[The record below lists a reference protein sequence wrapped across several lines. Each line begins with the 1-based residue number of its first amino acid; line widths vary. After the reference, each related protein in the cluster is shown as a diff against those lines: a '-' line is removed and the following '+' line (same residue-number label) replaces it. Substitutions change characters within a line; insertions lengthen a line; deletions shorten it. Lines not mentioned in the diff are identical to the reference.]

1 MYLKKIELKGFK
13 SFADRTTIDLMQGL
27 TCVVGPNGSGKS
39 NITDAIRWV
48 LGEQK
53 VKTLRGSKME
63 DVIFNGTHRRSALG
77 VAEVSLHFSNE
88 DRRFPID
95 FSEIVLARRLYRS
108 GESEYLINDAPC
120 RLKDV
125 RELFM
130 DTGVGTEGY
139 SLIGQGRIDSI
150 ISGSS
155 EDRRMI
161 FEEAA
166 GIVKYK
172 QKKREALKKLD
183 NTELNLM
190 RLEDLS
196 MDLKSRLGPLEQESE
211 KAKSYVALSEA
222 LREIEVA
229 VFLADYDKLTAK
241 LDKVLA
247 DYDRVSDEKA
257 AEESALS
264 EKRLR
269 LETLEEQLGSL
280 ELQWQSLEE
289 DRLKFNNEDK
299 ALDGDLALWDEKLR
313 NAEIEYGRLQETLD
327 QEKGEQAAL
336 DVEYQALVEAD
347 RQVAEK
353 LKDLKAILNERQA
366 AMETL
371 TGALAALESVEST
384 ARSEAIALISK
395 SERAA
400 SEIRVKR
407 DYMAHLEQRI
417 QELSSETAGAKAQL
431 EAISQRFSETVV
443 QKEHALKRKNAML
456 DKLEAQSAV
465 RQASAQEVK
474 ALEDQR
480 RQEENRRHKLVAEQE
495 ALENLERNYEGYDLS
510 VKRLMQDL
518 KKETLGNA
526 LQGVLGVLAEQ
537 IQVSKGYETAIE
549 VALGRGAQNVIC
561 DNEQTAKRLI
571 ERLKTKQL
579 GRVTFLPLDL
589 IGKTSGQFGSL
600 SDLKGFVGMADSLVT
615 APETIQAAV
624 RHLIGR
630 TAIFESYDDAV
641 SAFRKTGGKWRLV
654 TKAGEVFSPS
664 GSITGG
670 SRQQS
675 GGGVLARRGKI
686 ILLTEQIEAQTKRM
700 TDLDQEIGALMTR
713 VEVEEQS
720 GAQLTADMRLVD
732 TELAGFEFR
741 ETALQEDQKRLE
753 DRIRRLGAEQE
764 DQNAHVLRI
773 QEENAVLEREI
784 EIWKAASSD
793 LERVVFD
800 QEEKRS
806 ELRSAYESLSEQ
818 LSSVRVETATHEQ
831 SLNGITREIKRID
844 ETLQRSKERSEL
856 ASSRLAQLES
866 DRRETLRLK
875 GESFEKKIE
884 LRIMLQK
891 LEAQRAEISG
901 ERDAGKAE
909 QSELRLAVGQISE
922 AMERLRDALHH
933 VELQR
938 ERCLLERESLLTQM
952 HDKYELDLEEARQ
965 KPLDVDLSSAQTQ
978 TKSLRSRIKALGD
991 VNISAIKEYEEV
1003 AERYTFMKGQ
1013 MDDLIQ
1019 GEQALKKVIRELDHA
1034 MKQQFRDSFALIG
1047 EAFQNTFKRLFS
1059 GGTAQ
1064 VRLSDPSDPLESD
1077 IEIYVQPPG
1086 KKLQHLHLLSGG
1098 EKALTAI
1105 ALLFAIL
1112 EVKPAPFC
1120 VLDEIEAA
1128 LDDVNVDRFALYL
1141 KDVSEQAQF
1150 VVITHRKGTMEI
1162 ADALYGVT
1170 MEEYGVSRVVS
1181 VKLEEIAVS

>member
-53 VKTLRGSKME
+53 VKTLRGAKME

-155 EDRRMI
+155 DDRRMI

-190 RLEDLS
+190 RLEDLG
-196 MDLKSRLGPLEQESE
+196 MDLKTRLGPLEQESE
-211 KAKSYVALSEA
+211 KAKNYVALSEA

-229 VFLADYDKLTAK
+229 VFLADYDKLTVK
-241 LDKVLA
+241 LDKVLGE
-247 DYDRVSDEKA
+247 YDRVSEAKA
-257 AEESALS
+257 AEETTLS
-264 EKRLR
+264 ENRQR
-269 LETLEEQLGSL
+269 LETLEASL
-280 ELQWQSLEE
+280 NDMEFVWQSLEE

-313 NAEIEYGRLQETLD
+313 NAEIEYSRLHETLD

-336 DVEYQALVEAD
+336 EVEYKALVEAD

-353 LKDLKAILNERQA
+353 LGALRSVLNERQS
-366 AMETL
+366 AMEAL
-371 TGALAALESVEST
+371 TGALSELETVEST

-407 DYMAHLEQRI
+407 DYIAHLEQRI
-417 QELSSETAGAKAQL
+417 RELTEEAAGAQAQL
-431 EAISQRFSETVV
+431 DAISKRLGETVD
-443 QKEHALKRKNAML
+443 QKDYAVKRKSALLEKL
-456 DKLEAQSAV
+456 DAQSAV
-465 RQASAQEVK
+465 RMASVQELS

-510 VKRLMQDL
+510 VKRLMQDV
-518 KKETLGNA
+518 KRDSSGNA
-526 LQGVLGVLAEQ
+526 AQGVLGVLAEQ
-537 IQVSKGYETAIE
+537 IQVAKGYETAIE

-571 ERLKTKQL
+571 ERLKAKQL

-589 IGKTSGQFGSL
+589 LGKSSGQSTNL

-615 APETIQAAV
+615 APDNILAAV

-641 SAFRKTGGKWRLV
+641 LAFRKSGGKWRLV

-670 SRQQS
+670 SRHQS

-686 ILLTEQIEAQTKRM
+686 IMLTDQIEAQGKRL
-700 TDLDQEIGALMTR
+700 TDLDQNVAALKAR
-713 VEVEEQS
+713 VDSEDQIRTQI
-720 GAQLTADMRLVD
+720 AADMTAVD

-741 ETALQEDQKRLE
+741 ETALQEDLKRLQE
-753 DRIRRLGAEQE
+753 RIRRLGVEQE
-764 DQNAHVLRI
+764 DQVSHVVRL
-773 QEENAVLEREI
+773 QDENAVLEKDI
-784 EIWKAASSD
+784 EGWKASSSE
-793 LERVVFD
+793 LERIVFE
-800 QEEKRS
+800 QEEKRT
-806 ELRSAYESLSEQ
+806 ELRASYESLSEQ
-818 LSSVRVETATHEQ
+818 LSTVRVETATHEQ
-831 SLNGITREIKRID
+831 SLSGITREIKRIE
-844 ETLQRSKERSEL
+844 ETLLRSKERSEL
-856 ASSRLAQLES
+856 ASSRLEQLES

-884 LRIMLQK
+884 LRRLLQK
-891 LEAQRAEISG
+891 LEAQRTEISG
-901 ERDAGKAE
+901 QRDSGKVE
-909 QSELRLAVGQISE
+909 VQELRQSVSRISQVLDQQRE
-922 AMERLRDALHH
+922 ALHH
-933 VELQR
+933 VEIQR
-938 ERCLLERESLLTQM
+938 ERCLLERESLLTQL
-952 HDKYELDLEEARQ
+952 HDKYEIDLEEARQ
-965 KPLDVDLSSAQTQ
+965 KPLEADLSTAQAQ

-1003 AERYTFMKGQ
+1003 SERYAFMKGQ

-1047 EAFQNTFKRLFS
+1047 EAFQKTFKRLFS

>member
-53 VKTLRGSKME
+53 VKTLRGAKME

-77 VAEVSLHFSNE
+77 AAEVSLHFSNE

-196 MDLKSRLGPLEQESE
+196 MDLKARLGPLQQESE
-211 KAKSYVALSEA
+211 KAKAYVSLSDA

-229 VFLADYDKLTAK
+229 VFLADYDKLTVK

-247 DYDRVSDEKA
+247 EYDRLFEEKEAQEKA
-257 AEESALS
+257 LTEHRDRLTTLDDALNAM
-264 EKRLR
+264 
-269 LETLEEQLGSL
+269 EQLC
-280 ELQWQSLEE
+280 QPIEE
-289 DRLKFNNEDK
+289 NRLKFNNEDK

-313 NAEIEYGRLQETLD
+313 NAELEYGRLQETLD
-327 QEKGEQAAL
+327 QEKGEQTAL
-336 DVEYQALVEAD
+336 EVEGKALAEAEL
-347 RQVAEK
+347 QVTEK
-353 LKDLKAILNERQA
+353 LSSLRAVLNERQA
-366 AMETL
+366 AIE
-371 TGALAALESVEST
+371 ALSRTITELEAVESS

-407 DYMAHLEQRI
+407 DYIGHLEERI
-417 QELSSETAGAKAQL
+417 EALSQEATSAGAQL
-431 EAISQRFSETVV
+431 EAVHQRLGETLQLKEQATKRRTALAGKVEAQGIERQSLISQLKQLEEKKGHAET
-443 QKEHALKRKNAML
+443 Q
-456 DKLEAQSAV
+456 
-465 RQASAQEVK
+465 
-474 ALEDQR
+474 
-480 RQEENRRHKLVAEQE
+480 RHKLMAERE
-495 ALENLERNYEGYDLS
+495 ALENLEKNYEGYDLS

-518 KKETLGNA
+518 KKDTASANA
-526 LQGVLGVLAEQ
+526 AQGVLGVLAEK
-537 IQVSKGYETAIE
+537 IQVAKGYETAVE

-571 ERLKTKQL
+571 ERLKAKQL
-579 GRVTFLPLDL
+579 GRVTFLPLSL
-589 IGKTSGQFGSL
+589 VGKSQSSASQLEG
-600 SDLKGFVGMADSLVT
+600 LKGFVGMADSLVD
-615 APETIQAAV
+615 APEAIQPAV

-630 TAIFESYDDAV
+630 TAVFEGYDEAV
-641 SAFRKTGGKWRLV
+641 EAFRKSGGKWRLV

-675 GGGVLARRGKI
+675 GGVLARKGKI
-686 ILLTEQIEAQTKRM
+686 LLLKDQIKAHGESLKS
-700 TDLDQEIGALMTR
+700 LDQTLASLKSQVEGEDQIRQALS
-713 VEVEEQS
+713 VEV
-720 GAQLTADMRLVD
+720 TAVD
-732 TELAGFEFR
+732 TEIAGHEFK
-741 ETALQEDQKRLE
+741 EAALKEDQKRLQDRLE
-753 DRIRRLGAEQE
+753 RLNREREEQLSHAQRIR
-764 DQNAHVLRI
+764 
-773 QEENAVLEREI
+773 EENAGLEKEI
-784 EIWKAASSD
+784 EGWKASSSE
-793 LERVVFD
+793 LESVVMA
-800 QEEKRS
+800 QEDRRS
-806 ELRSAYESLSEQ
+806 ELKTKYETLSEQ
-818 LSSVRVETATHEQ
+818 LSGIRVETATQEQ
-831 SLNGITREIKRID
+831 SLSGITREIRRIE
-844 ETLQRSKERSEL
+844 ETRQRSADRAEI
-856 ASSRLAQLES
+856 AASRLAQLEA
-866 DRRETLRLK
+866 DRRETVK
-875 GESFEKKIE
+875 MKAESFEKKIE
-884 LRIMLQK
+884 LRVQLQK
-891 LEAQRAEISG
+891 LEAERSETAIQRES
-901 ERDAGKAE
+901 GKAE
-909 QSELRLAVGQISE
+909 LTALRLGVSE
-922 AMERLRDALHH
+922 DHEALEALREALHR
-933 VELQR
+933 VEMQR
-938 ERCLLERESLLTQM
+938 ERYLLERTALLTQLN
-952 HDKYELDLEEARQ
+952 DKYEIDLEEARQ
-965 KPLDVDLSSAQTQ
+965 KPLEVDLSTAQTQ
-978 TKSLRSRIKALGD
+978 TKALRSKLKALGE
-991 VNISAIKEYEEV
+991 VNLSAIKEYEEV
-1003 AERYTFMKGQ
+1003 SERYAFMKGQ

-1034 MKQQFRDSFALIG
+1034 MKAQFRESFEQIG
-1047 EAFQNTFKRLFS
+1047 EAFQKTFKRLFS
-1059 GGTAQ
+1059 GGSAQ
-1064 VRLSDPSDPLESD
+1064 IRLSDPSDPLESD

-1141 KDVSEQAQF
+1141 KDVSDKAQF

>member
-53 VKTLRGSKME
+53 VKTLRGAKME

-196 MDLKSRLGPLEQESE
+196 MDLKTRLIPLEQESE
-211 KAKSYVALSEA
+211 KAKSYVALSDA

-229 VFLADYDKLTAK
+229 VFLADYDKLTVK

-247 DYDRVSDEKA
+247 DYDRVSEEKVS
-257 AEESALS
+257 EEASLS
-264 EKRLR
+264 ENRLR
-269 LETLEEQLGSL
+269 LEILEAELGRMEL
-280 ELQWQSLEE
+280 EWQSLEE
-289 DRLKFNNEDK
+289 DRLRYNNEDK

-313 NAEIEYGRLQETLD
+313 NAEIEYGRLHETLD

-336 DVEYQALVEAD
+336 EVEYLALVEAD
-347 RQVAEK
+347 RQVTEK
-353 LKDLKAILNERQA
+353 LKDLKAVLNERQL

-371 TGALAALESVEST
+371 TEALAELESVESG
-384 ARSEAIALISK
+384 ARSEAISLISK
-395 SERAA
+395 SERSA

-407 DYMAHLEQRI
+407 DYIAHLEQRI
-417 QELSSETAGAKAQL
+417 QELVDEAAGARAQL
-431 EAISQRFSETVV
+431 EAILQRLGETVS
-443 QKEHALKRKNAML
+443 QKEHATTRKSVML
-456 DKLEAQSAV
+456 EKMEAQSAV
-465 RQASAQEVK
+465 RQVSLQALKQ
-474 ALEDQR
+474 LEDQR
-480 RQEENRRHKLVAEQE
+480 RQEENRRHKLAAEQE

-518 KKETLGNA
+518 KKDASGNA
-526 LQGVLGVLAEQ
+526 SQGVLGVLAEQ
-537 IQVSKGYETAIE
+537 IQVAKGYETAIE

-571 ERLKTKQL
+571 ERLKIKQL
-579 GRVTFLPLDL
+579 GRVTFLPLNL
-589 IGKTSGQFGSL
+589 IGKTSGQLANL
-600 SDLKGFVGMADSLVT
+600 SEQKGFVGMADSLVT
-615 APETIQAAV
+615 APDNILAAV

-630 TAIFESYDDAV
+630 TAIFESYDEAV
-641 SAFRKTGGKWRLV
+641 LAFKKTGGKWRLV

-686 ILLTEQIEAQTKRM
+686 ILLTDQIEAQEKQM
-700 TDLDQEIGALMTR
+700 TALDHDIAALKLK
-713 VEVEEQS
+713 VDAEDQAKEQL
-720 GAQLTADMRLVD
+720 AADLTAVD
-732 TELAGFEFR
+732 TELAGYEFR
-741 ETALQEDQKRLE
+741 ETALKEDQQRLQDRIKRLDTE
-753 DRIRRLGAEQE
+753 KE
-764 DQNAHVLRI
+764 DQADHVLRL
-773 QEENAVLEREI
+773 QEENAVLERDI
-784 EIWKAASSD
+784 EGWRAASSE
-793 LERVVFD
+793 LERVVSE
-800 QEEKRS
+800 QEEKRL
-806 ELRSAYESLSEQ
+806 ELRSDYESLSEL
-818 LSSVRVETATHEQ
+818 LSSARVETATHEQ
-831 SLNGITREIKRID
+831 SMNGITRELKRIE
-844 ETLQRSKERSEL
+844 ETLLRSKERSEL
-856 ASSRLAQLES
+856 ATSRLEQLES

-875 GESFEKKIE
+875 GESFEQKIE
-884 LRIMLQK
+884 LRILLQK

-901 ERDAGKAE
+901 QRDAGKAE
-909 QSELRLAVGQISE
+909 LAELRQSVNRITE
-922 AMERLRDALHH
+922 ALDRLRESLHH
-933 VELQR
+933 VEIQR
-938 ERCLLERESLLTQM
+938 ERCLLEREALLTQM
-952 HDKYELDLEEARQ
+952 RDKYEIDLEEARQ
-965 KPLDVDLSSAQTQ
+965 KPLEVDLSTAQTQ

-1003 AERYTFMKGQ
+1003 SERYAFMKGQ
-1013 MDDLIQ
+1013 MEDLIQ

-1034 MKQQFRDSFALIG
+1034 MKQQFRDSFTLIG
-1047 EAFQNTFKRLFS
+1047 EAFQKTFKRLFS

-1064 VRLSDPSDPLESD
+1064 VRLNDPSDPLESD

>member
-53 VKTLRGSKME
+53 VKTLRGAKME

-211 KAKSYVALSEA
+211 KAKTFVSLSEA

-229 VFLADYDKLTAK
+229 VFLADYDKLTVK
-241 LDKVLA
+241 LDKVIGE
-247 DYDRVSDEKA
+247 YDRISEEKE
-257 AEESALS
+257 AEEQALTGNK
-264 EKRLR
+264 ERLA
-269 LETLEEQLGSL
+269 TLEETLNSMEQH
-280 ELQWQSLEE
+280 WQSLED

-313 NAEIEYGRLQETLD
+313 NAELEYGRLQETLD
-327 QEKGEQAAL
+327 QEKGEQTAL
-336 DVEYQALVEAD
+336 EVEGRALAEAEL
-347 RQVAEK
+347 QVTEK
-353 LKDLKAILNERQA
+353 LASLRAVLNERQA
-366 AMETL
+366 AMEALARTL
-371 TGALAALESVEST
+371 TELETVESG

-407 DYMAHLEQRI
+407 DYIGHLEERIESLTQEASSAGAQLGAVSQR
-417 QELSSETAGAKAQL
+417 LRETAGL
-431 EAISQRFSETVV
+431 
-443 QKEHALKRKNAML
+443 KEQALKRRNALMGKVEVQAAERQSRIDQL
-456 DKLEAQSAV
+456 RCLE
-465 RQASAQEVK
+465 EK
-474 ALEDQR
+474 KGH
-480 RQEENRRHKLVAEQE
+480 EENHRHKLMAERE
-495 ALENLERNYEGYDLS
+495 ALENLEKNYEGYDLS

-518 KKETLGNA
+518 KRDPA
-526 LQGVLGVLAEQ
+526 SSSAAQGVLGVLAEK

-561 DNEQTAKRLI
+561 DNEKTAKGLI
-571 ERLKTKQL
+571 ERLKAKQL
-579 GRVTFLPLDL
+579 GRVTFLPLSL
-589 IGKTSGQFGSL
+589 VGKSQGNASQLEGL
-600 SDLKGFVGMADSLVT
+600 QGFVGMADSLVE
-615 APETIQAAV
+615 APEAIQPAV

-630 TAIFESYDDAV
+630 TAVFEAYDEAV
-641 SAFRKTGGKWRLV
+641 EAFRRTGGKWRLV

-675 GGGVLARRGKI
+675 GGVLARKGKI
-686 ILLTEQIEAQTKRM
+686 SLLKEQIKARSESLKT
-700 TDLDQEIGALMTR
+700 LDQDLASLKAQ
-713 VEVEEQS
+713 VEGEDLVRQELAAEV
-720 GAQLTADMRLVD
+720 TAVD
-732 TELAGFEFR
+732 TEIAAFEFK
-741 ETALQEDQKRLE
+741 ETALTEDQKRLQ
-753 DRIRRLGAEQE
+753 DRIERLDKERDEQS
-764 DQNAHVLRI
+764 DHVLRI
-773 QEENAVLEREI
+773 REENAALEKDI
-784 EIWKAASSD
+784 EGWKASS
-793 LERVVFD
+793 
-800 QEEKRS
+800 S
-806 ELRSAYESLSEQ
+806 ELESVVMAQEARRIELRTAYEVLSEQ
-818 LSSVRVETATHEQ
+818 LSGIRVDTATQEQ
-831 SLNGITREIKRID
+831 SLSSITKELRRVE
-844 ETLQRSKERSEL
+844 ETRLRSVDRAEL
-856 ASSRLAQLES
+856 AASRLKQLEA
-866 DRRETLRLK
+866 DRRETVRLK
-875 GESFEKKIE
+875 AESFEKKIE
-884 LRIMLQK
+884 LRVLLQK
-891 LEAQRAEISG
+891 LEAERAEIASQR
-901 ERDAGKAE
+901 EAGRVELTALR
-909 QSELRLAVGQISE
+909 QSVTQKSE
-922 AMERLRDALHH
+922 VLEMQREALHR
-933 VELQR
+933 VEMQR
-938 ERCLLERESLLTQM
+938 ERYLLERASLLTQLY
-952 HDKYELDLEEARQ
+952 DKYEIDLEEARQ
-965 KPLDVDLSSAQTQ
+965 KPLEVDLSTAQTQ
-978 TKSLRSRIKALGD
+978 TKALRSKLKALGD
-991 VNISAIKEYEEV
+991 VNVSAIKEYEEV
-1003 AERYTFMKGQ
+1003 SERYSFMKGQ

-1034 MKQQFRDSFALIG
+1034 MKAQFRDSFALIG
-1047 EAFQNTFKRLFS
+1047 EAFQRTFKRLFS

-1141 KDVSEQAQF
+1141 KDVSEKAQF

>member
-53 VKTLRGSKME
+53 VKTLRGAKME

-211 KAKSYVALSEA
+211 KAKTFVSLSEA

-229 VFLADYDKLTAK
+229 VFLADYDKLTVK
-241 LDKVLA
+241 LDKVLGE
-247 DYDRVSDEKA
+247 YDRISEEKE
-257 AEESALS
+257 AEEQALTAN
-264 EKRLR
+264 KDRLA
-269 LETLEEQLGSL
+269 TLEETLNNMEQ
-280 ELQWQSLEE
+280 QWQSLED

-313 NAEIEYGRLQETLD
+313 NAELEYGRLQETLD
-327 QEKGEQAAL
+327 QEKGEQTAL
-336 DVEYQALVEAD
+336 EVEGRALAEAEL
-347 RQVAEK
+347 QVTEK
-353 LKDLKAILNERQA
+353 LTSLRGVLNERQT
-366 AMETL
+366 AME
-371 TGALAALESVEST
+371 ALARTLAELETVESG

-407 DYMAHLEQRI
+407 DYIGHLEERI
-417 QELSSETAGAKAQL
+417 EALAQEASSAGAQL
-431 EAISQRFSETVV
+431 VAVNQRLRETV
-443 QKEHALKRKNAML
+443 ALKGQAIKRRDVLMGRV
-456 DKLEAQSAV
+456 EAQAV
-465 RQASAQEVK
+465 ERQSRIIQLRS
-474 ALEDQR
+474 LEEKKG
-480 RQEENRRHKLVAEQE
+480 QEENHRHKLMAERE
-495 ALENLERNYEGYDLS
+495 ALENLEKNYEGYDLS

-518 KKETLGNA
+518 KRDPASGSA
-526 LQGVLGVLAEQ
+526 AQGVLGVLAEK

-561 DNEQTAKRLI
+561 DNEKTAKGLI
-571 ERLKTKQL
+571 ERLKAKQL
-579 GRVTFLPLDL
+579 GRVTFLPLSL
-589 IGKTSGQFGSL
+589 VGKSQGNASQLEG
-600 SDLKGFVGMADSLVT
+600 LKGFVGMADSLVE
-615 APETIQAAV
+615 APEAIQPAV

-630 TAIFESYDDAV
+630 TAVFEAYDEAV
-641 SAFRKTGGKWRLV
+641 EAFRKTGSKWRLV

-675 GGGVLARRGKI
+675 GGVLARKGKI
-686 ILLTEQIEAQTKRM
+686 SLLKDQIKARSESLKT
-700 TDLDQEIGALMTR
+700 LDQNLASLKAQ
-713 VEVEEQS
+713 VEGEDLIRQELAAEV
-720 GAQLTADMRLVD
+720 TAVD
-732 TELAGFEFR
+732 TEIAAFEFK
-741 ETALQEDQKRLE
+741 ETALAEDQKRLQDRLVRLDKE
-753 DRIRRLGAEQE
+753 RDEQTDHVRRIR
-764 DQNAHVLRI
+764 
-773 QEENAVLEREI
+773 EENAALEKDI
-784 EIWKAASSD
+784 EGWKASSSE
-793 LERVVFD
+793 LESVVMV
-800 QEEKRS
+800 QEGRRS
-806 ELRSAYESLSEQ
+806 ELRTAYEALSEQ
-818 LSSVRVETATHEQ
+818 LSGIRVDTATQEQ
-831 SLNGITREIKRID
+831 SLSGITKELRRVE
-844 ETLQRSKERSEL
+844 ETRLRSVDRAEL
-856 ASSRLAQLES
+856 AASRLEQLEA
-866 DRRETLRLK
+866 DRRETVRLK
-875 GESFEKKIE
+875 AESFEKKIE
-884 LRIMLQK
+884 LRVLLQK
-891 LEAQRAEISG
+891 LESERTEIASQREAGRAELTAL
-901 ERDAGKAE
+901 R
-909 QSELRLAVGQISE
+909 QSVSQKSE
-922 AMERLRDALHH
+922 VLEVQREALHR
-933 VELQR
+933 VEMQR
-938 ERCLLERESLLTQM
+938 ERYLLERASLLTQLY
-952 HDKYELDLEEARQ
+952 DKYEIDLEEARQ
-965 KPLDVDLSSAQTQ
+965 KPLEVDLSTAQTQ
-978 TKSLRSRIKALGD
+978 TKALRSKLKALGD
-991 VNISAIKEYEEV
+991 VNVSAIKEYEEV
-1003 AERYTFMKGQ
+1003 SERYSFMKGQ

-1034 MKQQFRDSFALIG
+1034 MKAQFRDSFALIG
-1047 EAFQNTFKRLFS
+1047 EAFQRTFKRLFS

-1141 KDVSEQAQF
+1141 KDVSEKAQF